1 MKNILILC
9 AVLFSFNSVYAEAII
24 PEEINIMAK
33 EIRRDLWISGHE
45 EVQSKIIVVD
55 RQELEEY
62 THEDSN
68 DSYEEPLSDIAIEE
82 LFECLDDEGCNLY
95 LITTSSEYWG
105 GYGVEAA
112 FVMMEPETNIFGS
125 IHHEIYSE

>member
-33 EIRRDLWISGHE
+33 EIRRDLWISGHQDVE
-45 EVQSKIIVVD
+45 SNIIVVD

-62 THEDSN
+62 THEDEN
-68 DSYEEPLSDIAIEE
+68 DNYEEPLSDMVIEE
-82 LFECLDDEGCNLY
+82 LFECMNDEGCELY
-95 LITTSSEYWG
+95 LVTTSS
-105 GYGVEAA
+105 GYGVEAS
-112 FVMMEPETNIFGS
+112 FVMMEPETNIFGT
-125 IHHEIYSE
+125 IRHGVYSE